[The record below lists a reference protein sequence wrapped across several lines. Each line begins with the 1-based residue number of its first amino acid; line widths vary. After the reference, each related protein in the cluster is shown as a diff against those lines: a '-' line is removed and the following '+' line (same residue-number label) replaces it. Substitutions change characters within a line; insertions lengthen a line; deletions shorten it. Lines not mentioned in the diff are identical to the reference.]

1 VTLINKTVSHYRI
14 LSTIGAGGMA
24 TVYLADDLKHG
35 RRVAIKVMNAS
46 LGTQTG
52 ATRFQREI
60 EIAARLS
67 HPHILPLHDSGIID
81 DQPFYVMPHVEG
93 ESLRDRIRSEGQLP
107 VDEAVRL
114 ATQIGSA
121 LEYAH
126 ERGLIHRDIKPENI
140 LLSDGIALVADFGIA
155 RSTSSDQATP
165 LTLGGAAIGTPA
177 YMSPEQIEAKTEI
190 DARADLYSLGCVLY
204 EMLAGTAPFN
214 GPIPSLVHQHVSVQP
229 KLITESRRD
238 VPTHVVEAIAKSL
251 SKSPA
256 SRHSSAAEFIKA
268 LNSSVAEVATISF
281 AASIPGAQAPN
292 NLPTERNKFIGRTK
306 ELAECAELLSSTRLV
321 VMTGLGGSGK
331 TRLAIK
337 LAENLLHQ
345 FSDGTLF
352 VDLAPVTDG
361 SRVLWTVAQSVG
373 VREEPDKNLN
383 DLLSAHLSK
392 KKMLVVLDNCEHLL
406 SACAVLVD
414 QLLNTAPRLR
424 IIATSREA
432 LGVQGERIF
441 AVKSLSV
448 PDANSELEMSSV
460 ESADAVKLFVDRAQI
475 AHNGFAL
482 TKGNVAAVV
491 EICRRLD
498 GIPLAIELA
507 AARVR
512 LLSIEQIRTK
522 LDDRFKL
529 LSNTSKSTS
538 SRHQTLR
545 AAIEWSYE
553 QLPANEQELFRMLSV
568 FAGGW
573 TLDLATSLKGVADE
587 FEVLDLLSHLVDKS
601 LVIVGVEDLE
611 QRRYRLLETV
621 REYAF
626 ERLTDIGET
635 EGVRIAHLRTMLS
648 IAELAYADR
657 VAQEESASERLSIE
671 NDNVRAALE
680 FARTFNAERY
690 LDLVGALAWFW
701 IARSHLFE
709 GHHHLAAALASSD
722 AQPARPSRARA
733 LWGLGHM
740 LALKGDAGGS
750 RPRIQE
756 ALSMW
761 RELGDTYEIALA
773 LESIGWTQFMN
784 GDDDEAR
791 STFEECLRLQ
801 RASGNANLINRA
813 MVGLTQM
820 LVALGRTEEARP
832 MAHEILA
839 FSKTQNDKRSEHFGW
854 HYLADCALIQGYYD
868 ESLGLYQKSL
878 VLADAL
884 GDRIETSFEVQ
895 GVAMS
900 LSGLGRAKDC
910 LELAAAVKAEWD
922 RLGADLQVRFWTA
935 LLDQHFG
942 RAKQDLGPD
951 EAATTWN
958 EGRGLSFE
966 QAVTMALSLTK

>member
-1 VTLINKTVSHYRI
+1 
-14 LSTIGAGGMA
+14 
-24 TVYLADDLKHG
+24 
-35 RRVAIKVMNAS
+35 
-46 LGTQTG
+46 
-52 ATRFQREI
+52 
-60 EIAARLS
+60 
-67 HPHILPLHDSGIID
+67 
-81 DQPFYVMPHVEG
+81 
-93 ESLRDRIRSEGQLP
+93 
-107 VDEAVRL
+107 
-114 ATQIGSA
+114 
-121 LEYAH
+121 
-126 ERGLIHRDIKPENI
+126 
-140 LLSDGIALVADFGIA
+140 
-155 RSTSSDQATP
+155 
-165 LTLGGAAIGTPA
+165 
-177 YMSPEQIEAKTEI
+177 
-190 DARADLYSLGCVLY
+190 
-204 EMLAGTAPFN
+204 
-214 GPIPSLVHQHVSVQP
+214 
-229 KLITESRRD
+229 
-238 VPTHVVEAIAKSL
+238 
-251 SKSPA
+251 
-256 SRHSSAAEFIKA
+256 
-268 LNSSVAEVATISF
+268 
-281 AASIPGAQAPN
+281 
-292 NLPTERNKFIGRTK
+292 
-306 ELAECAELLSSTRLV
+306 
-321 VMTGLGGSGK
+321 
-331 TRLAIK
+331 
-337 LAENLLHQ
+337 
-345 FSDGTLF
+345 
-352 VDLAPVTDG
+352 
-361 SRVLWTVAQSVG
+361 
-373 VREEPDKNLN
+373 
-383 DLLSAHLSK
+383 
-392 KKMLVVLDNCEHLL
+392 
-406 SACAVLVD
+406 VLVD

-441 AVKSLSV
+441 AVRSLSV

-573 TLDLATSLKGVADE
+573 TLDLATTLKGLADE

-626 ERLTDIGET
+626 ERLTDTGET

-709 GHHHLAAALASSD
+709 GHHHLAAAFASSD

-740 LALKGDAGGS
+740 LALKGDAAGS

-935 LLDQHFG
+935 LLDQHFEK
-942 RAKQDLGPD
+942 AKHDLGPD

-958 EGRGLSFE
+958 EGRELSFE